1 MSSREFLKDRQGRTL
16 GRIDD
21 DGRERVGYD
30 ITGRM
35 TGRYDKQRDQTLD
48 IFGRIVTT
56 SGDALSSLITGR
68 KK

>member
-1 MSSREFLKDRQGRTL
+1 MGSREFLKDRQGRTL

-21 DGRERVGYD
+21 NGRERIGYD
-30 ITGRM
+30 IHGRI

-48 IFGRIVTT
+48 IRGQIVTT